1 MEEIDE
7 IKELINKINMRDLN
21 SKDYQKMKIEELSAN
36 LREVMKFQ
44 QDTFQ
49 SIDEFEKAG
58 IQQDLLKYAKMI
70 CNNTTDREILKIQ
83 EVYLNKIDEE
93 YLK

>member
-36 LREVMKFQ
+36 LRETMKFQ
-44 QDTFQ
+44 QD
-49 SIDEFEKAG
+49 I
-58 IQQDLLKYAKMI
+58 IQRIEEHEMKGLHSDLTKYAKMI
-70 CNNTTDREILKIQ
+70 CNNTTEREILKIQ
-83 EVYLNKIDEE
+83 DVYLKKIETE
-93 YLK
+93 YFK